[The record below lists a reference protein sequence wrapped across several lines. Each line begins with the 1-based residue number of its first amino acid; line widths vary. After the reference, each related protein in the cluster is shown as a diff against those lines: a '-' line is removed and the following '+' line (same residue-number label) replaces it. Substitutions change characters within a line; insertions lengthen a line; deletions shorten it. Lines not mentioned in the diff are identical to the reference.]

1 MNGHEGVVEMLLG
14 RGDTNPDKQDIYSQ
28 TSLLYPPWNGP
39 EKVVEI
45 VSRYDVNPNKPD
57 NGHHTPPS

>member
-14 RGDTNPDKQDIYSQ
+14 RGDTNPDKPDIYSQ
-28 TSLLYPPWNGP
+28 TPLLYSPWNRP

-45 VSRYDVNPNKPD
+45 VRGYDANPNKPD
-57 NGHHTPPS
+57 NGHHTPP